1 MRLRI
6 NELRQTVKMVIAES
20 AAEQLLNLPQNP
32 TPQDVYSSVMDWM
45 SMYQDPSIE
54 PDAGLVDSVIANVMV
69 KNQIRKDD
77 EHIGSKL
84 NMLRRI
90 LDPDK
95 ARRQSYR
102 QGIESEMR
110 ELDPTG
116 KKQKYG
122 YQTPSSLRMEG
133 SKIRLTK
140 KELRKIIKEAISNGS
155 FIVDWNELDENK
167 WQLSRDYDS
176 RVGQK
181 VFGVYDYNSRAFD
194 NNRPSWNPNPEVG
207 HAYISK
213 YSSDSSKKYP
223 VFISADGKEYQVF
236 QREGDEF
243 MTLRS
248 TRAQGSISSDELV
261 EFLNRNECSYKGPEL
276 LISGDQINENKTR
289 ITKTKLKR
297 IIRKAINESGYMSG
311 HLQNAVRLD
320 NLDGSSASPATS
332 SRWYE
337 FASLL
342 ELDTSDLNTLAF
354 ELGLAGFEELET
366 AYSGEIDGRLAERI
380 VDIGSEMFRSPEAA
394 IWDALETVR

>member
-6 NELRQTVKMVIAES
+6 SELEQTVKMVIIES

-84 NMLRRI
+84 NMLRQI
-90 LDPDK
+90 LDPGK

-102 QGIESEMR
+102 QDIESEMR

-122 YQTPSSLRMEG
+122 YQTPNSLRMEE

-140 KELRKIIKEAISNGS
+140 RELR
-155 FIVDWNELDENK
+155 
-167 WQLSRDYDS
+167 
-176 RVGQK
+176 
-181 VFGVYDYNSRAFD
+181 
-194 NNRPSWNPNPEVG
+194 
-207 HAYISK
+207 
-213 YSSDSSKKYP
+213 
-223 VFISADGKEYQVF
+223 
-236 QREGDEF
+236 
-243 MTLRS
+243 
-248 TRAQGSISSDELV
+248 
-261 EFLNRNECSYKGPEL
+261 
-276 LISGDQINENKTR
+276 
-289 ITKTKLKR
+289 R
-297 IIRKAINESGYMSG
+297 IIRGAINESGYMSG

-320 NLDGSSASPATS
+320 NLDGSSALPATS

-342 ELDTSDLNTLAF
+342 ELDTSDLDALAF

-366 AYSGEIDGRLAERI
+366 EYSGQIDDRLAQRI
-380 VDIGSEMFRSPEAA
+380 VDIGNDIFRSPEAA
-394 IWDALETVR
+394 IWDALETVQ